1 MKKTKKRTQI
11 IETATDLFSRF
22 GTKRVTIEEI
32 CRTAGVSKV
41 TFYKSF
47 KNKMDLIRQIRDEL
61 IDVGFNKFDE
71 ISSMDISYP
80 EKIGLMTQWRIEFYS
95 QMAYEFIQE
104 LFALDEVVEKA
115 KQRYLKNIID
125 AQDKGEIRSDLS
137 PDFIWL
143 ITERLDDIVRDE
155 SWKTVFSK
163 ISEFQKQMRTL
174 FFYGL
179 LVRPDSA
186 TKSGGKK

>member
-1 MKKTKKRTQI
+1 MKKSKKRTQV

-32 CRTAGVSKV
+32 CKTAEVSKV

-47 KNKMDLIRQIRDEL
+47 QNKVDLIRQIREEL

-71 ISSMDISYP
+71 ISDMDISYP
-80 EKIGLMTQWRIEFYS
+80 EKIELMTQWRIEFFS
-95 QMAYEFIQE
+95 QISNEFIQE
-104 LFALDEVVEKA
+104 LFALNEIVK
-115 KQRYLKNIID
+115 KIRHRYLKNIID

-143 ITERLDDIVRDE
+143 VTERFNEIVRDE
-155 SWKTVFSK
+155 SWKTVFSEY
-163 ISEFQKQMRTL
+163 SEFQKQLRTL

-179 LVRPDSA
+179 LVRSDSA
-186 TKSGGKK
+186 AKQGGKK